1 VAEPHLVS
9 TSQLEAALVE
19 RLRKNT
25 VRVPPYPAVAARLR
39 KLASAAHVN
48 LAQLGTVLAS
58 EPTLAAMVISR
69 ASTAAYGRAP
79 VTTLAG
85 AISRLGIEELIGL
98 AMAADLGRV
107 AVANGPLSPLR
118 RNAWRCAL
126 LSARIAQELAPARG
140 ISADEAYLAALLH
153 DFGAI
158 VVVATLEDL
167 AHSQV
172 LPSLAQSTWNA
183 LVERMHIEFGLITAV
198 RWGLPE
204 SLVDVIEHH
213 HTPTTPLARLVHLTD
228 LVVDT
233 LDHPPSSAPQELRGL
248 TPAERLRINAA
259 IPQVVDQMA
268 TFAPPTTQFV
278 PVVVDSTDGEP
289 TWPVGF
295 DVQLRSGRFRATAL
309 SPSSLTFTCTQQLAL
324 NWLTELTIHC
334 TPQPMQLLAN
344 VKRCVKTP
352 QGQFV
357 VTAQP
362 YALGGAAKD
371 AWFALIEQTRR
382 AGGVSVVRTRDDLP
396 RLPF

>member
-1 VAEPHLVS
+1 MS
-9 TSQLEAALVE
+9 TSQLEAALVD

-39 KLASAAHVN
+39 KLAGGAHVN
-48 LAQLGTVLAS
+48 LAQLATVLAS
-58 EPTLAAMVISR
+58 EPTLAGMVIAR
-69 ASTAAYGRAP
+69 ASAAVFGPIP
-79 VTTLAG
+79 VTTLGG
-85 AISRLGIEELIGL
+85 AIARLGIEELIGL

-118 RNAWRCAL
+118 RDAWRCAL

-140 ISADEAYLAALLH
+140 ISPDEAHLAALLH

-158 VVVATLEDL
+158 VVVATLEDISRGQL
-167 AHSQV
+167 
-172 LPSLAQSTWNA
+172 LPALAQSTWNA
-183 LVERMHIEFGLITAV
+183 LVQRMHIEFGLITAV

-228 LVVDT
+228 LVVDA
-233 LDHPPSSAPQELRGL
+233 LDHPPSTTPQELRGL
-248 TPAERLRINAA
+248 TPDERARINAA

-278 PVVVDSTDGEP
+278 PVVVDTVDGEP
-289 TWPVGF
+289 SWPVTF
-295 DVQLRSGRFRATAL
+295 DVQLRAGRCRATAL
-309 SPSSLTFTCTQQLAL
+309 SPSSITFTCSDQLAL
-324 NWLTELTIHC
+324 NWLTDLTIHC
-334 TPQPMQLLAN
+334 APQPMQLLAN
-344 VKRCVKTP
+344 VKRCTKTA
-352 QGQFV
+352 GGSFS

-382 AGGVSVVRTRDDLP
+382 AVGMSVVRTRDDLP
-396 RLPF
+396 RLTL